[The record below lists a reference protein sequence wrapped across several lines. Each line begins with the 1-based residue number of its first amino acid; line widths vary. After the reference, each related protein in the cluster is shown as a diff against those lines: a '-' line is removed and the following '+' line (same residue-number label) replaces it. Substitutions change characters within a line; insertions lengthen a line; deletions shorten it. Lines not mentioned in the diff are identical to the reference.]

1 MLWRKIIIY
10 VLLIATG
17 FNLGAV
23 FMLGKELRF
32 ARFSIMIFLLALAL
46 IFASSE
52 QKISKTK
59 INGLK
64 QELLEKEKIINNARE
79 RLNKII
85 GNIKV

>member
-10 VLLIATG
+10 ILFTGVG

-23 FMLGKELRF
+23 VMLGKELRF

-59 INGLK
+59 IEGLK
-64 QELLEKEKIINNARE
+64 QELLEKEKIIRNARE
-79 RLNKII
+79 KLNKII
-85 GNIKV
+85 GSIKV